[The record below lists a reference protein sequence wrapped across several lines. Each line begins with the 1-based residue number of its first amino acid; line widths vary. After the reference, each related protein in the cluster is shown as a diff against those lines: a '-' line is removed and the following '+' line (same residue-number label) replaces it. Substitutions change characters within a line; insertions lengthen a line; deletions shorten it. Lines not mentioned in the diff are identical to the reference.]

1 MKTVAI
7 IANRKHKKAVELKL
21 KLSKILPDTFRIY
34 DKLTDRQGHATS
46 LTLEAIN
53 ENVDFIIA
61 AGGDGT
67 MNEVINGLMQSTE
80 EQRNKVIVGLF
91 PLGTGNDFARTANF
105 NKSVDR
111 LADLIVSEKN
121 RKIDVGFV
129 EFCDRN
135 GDKKNRYF
143 NNIAEVGVGAKATEI
158 VNRSKK
164 TLGSTLT
171 FLLGVV
177 RAFGGYKQQT
187 VKINATDLQW
197 AGKIVAVCI
206 ANGQYFGSGLGIAPG
221 AKLDDGKLSM
231 VIVGKITIL
240 QFLRYLPHLRNLKLI
255 NHPEVHY
262 LKIDFCE
269 ITSEEKYPIEMDGES
284 IGFTPFTAKVVPGA
298 VNLLGEG

>member
-7 IANRKHKKAVELKL
+7 IANRKHKKAIELKL
-21 KLSKILPDTFRIY
+21 KLSKILPETFRIY

-46 LTLEAIN
+46 LTLEAVN

-67 MNEVINGLMQSTE
+67 MNEVINGLMQATE
-80 EQRNKVIVGLF
+80 EQRNKVVVGLF

-111 LADLIVSEKN
+111 LASLIVSGKN

-129 EFCDRN
+129 EFCDEN
-135 GDKKNRYF
+135 GLKKNRYF
-143 NNIAEVGVGAKATEI
+143 NNIAEVGVGAKATQI

-177 RAFGGYKQQT
+177 RAFGGYKQQS
-187 VKINATDLQW
+187 VRIKANDLHW
-197 AGKIVAVCI
+197 DTKIVAVVI
-206 ANGQYFGSGLGIAPG
+206 ANGHYFGSGLGIAPD
-221 AKLDDGKLSM
+221 ANLNDGKLSLI
-231 VIVGKITIL
+231 IVGNISIL
-240 QFLRYLPHLRNLKLI
+240 QFLKYLPHLWSLKQI
-255 NHPEVHY
+255 KHPEVHY

-298 VNLLGEG
+298 VYLLGGS